1 MYTKDFEGKSPVLK
15 PGSLIAPTAVVVG
28 DVTVEEGTS
37 LWYGVTVRGDE
48 NYIKIGANTNI
59 QENCVLHVAAKA
71 PMSIGEWVSVGH
83 GAILHG
89 CTVGDHCLIGM
100 GSILMNNCVIGEGS
114 IVAAGALV
122 PQGMVVPPKSLVMG
136 SPAKLR
142 RMVEPAEQEGNDG
155 RTARYR
161 EKAEMLL
168 DKQ

>member
-28 DVTVEEGTS
+28 DVTVEEGAS

-100 GSILMNNCVIGEGS
+100 GSILMNNCVVGEGS

-136 SPAKLR
+136 SPAKIH
-142 RMVEPAEQEGNDG
+142 RMVAPAEQEGNDG

>member
-1 MYTKDFEGKSPVLK
+1 MYTKDFEGKFPVLK
-15 PGSLIAPTAVVVG
+15 PGCLIAPTAVVVG
-28 DVTVEEGTS
+28 DVTVEEGAS

-89 CTVGDHCLIGM
+89 CTVEDHCLIGM
-100 GSILMNNCVIGEGS
+100 GSILMNNCVVGRGS

-122 PQGMVVPPKSLVMG
+122 PQGMVIPPNSLVMG
-136 SPAKLR
+136 SPARIR

-161 EKAEMLL
+161 EKAEILL
-168 DKQ
+168 EKQ